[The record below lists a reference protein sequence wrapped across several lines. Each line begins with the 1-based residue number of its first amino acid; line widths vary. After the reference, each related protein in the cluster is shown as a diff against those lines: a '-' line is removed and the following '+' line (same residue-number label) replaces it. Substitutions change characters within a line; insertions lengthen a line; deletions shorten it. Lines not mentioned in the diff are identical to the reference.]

1 MNKPHT
7 KYTIIIES
15 LKRLQIDRK
24 TKIVLSGPP
33 FSAKFIFQSEFFEWF
48 CRVHF
53 VVYNETFFC
62 FGWRNGTGVARQV
75 SISIHH
81 IFSYEAIWWTSEKP
95 LFRNQI
101 NVATQNLIVNKE
113 LEIFIRLLKRRNA
126 AANQQQKQK
135 SAHTHT
141 FTATCKIIHE
151 MILKIP
157 FAVWC
162 ARRKEWFAL
171 KLSPMAAKASAFGAL
186 LLLLVQWLWPFHGN
200 NWIISNEYR

>member
-1 MNKPHT
+1 M
-7 KYTIIIES
+7 
-15 LKRLQIDRK
+15 
-24 TKIVLSGPP
+24 KIVLSGPP

-135 SAHTHT
+135 SAHTH
-141 FTATCKIIHE
+141 I
-151 MILKIP
+151 
-157 FAVWC
+157 
-162 ARRKEWFAL
+162 
-171 KLSPMAAKASAFGAL
+171 
-186 LLLLVQWLWPFHGN
+186 HGN
-200 NWIISNEYR
+200 VQNHSWNDSKNSICCVVCEAKRMVRSQAKSNGSQSKCIWCLAIAIGAVAVAVSWK